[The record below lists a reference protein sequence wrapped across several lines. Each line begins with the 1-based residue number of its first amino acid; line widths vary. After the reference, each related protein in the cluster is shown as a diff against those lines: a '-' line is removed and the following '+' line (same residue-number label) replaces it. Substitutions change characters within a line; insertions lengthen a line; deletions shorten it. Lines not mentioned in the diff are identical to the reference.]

1 MNKYAQ
7 MKHTGTA
14 SCVCDLRSDT
24 VTCPD
29 DAMRDA
35 IAEARVGDDVYEEDP
50 SILQLEGEMAARLG
64 KEAGLF
70 FPSGTQSNLA
80 AMMAHCARGDEII
93 VGKDYHVY
101 SDEAAG
107 ASVLASI
114 SLCPVPTQPGGEI
127 HPDIVAAAIKDDDV
141 HYARTKLLCLEN
153 TVGGKA
159 IGVDKM
165 RAASAIA
172 KERGLLVHLDGA
184 RIFNAIS
191 ALNCKDKELDAKEL
205 VTKKLGAVAD
215 TISVCLSKGLGAP
228 AGSVLVGD
236 EATIKRALRHRKILG
251 GGMRQAGFLAA
262 AGLFALEHNIAGL
275 KDDHRRAVSLGNCLT
290 DLAVGDV
297 EIHTNMVFFTP
308 APEHHAPLCAHMS
321 GLGIRIGGQSPS
333 IRMVLHRDVDDKAL
347 DHAIEGFKSYYHWA

>member
-1 MNKYAQ
+1 MNQYAQ

-24 VTCPD
+24 VTSPD

-35 IAEARVGDDVYEEDP
+35 IANARVGDDVYEEDP

-141 HYARTKLLCLEN
+141 HYARTRLLCLEN

-159 IGVDKM
+159 IPVDKM

-172 KERGLLVHLDGA
+172 KENGLLVHLDGA

-191 ALNCKDKELDAKEL
+191 ALECEANQLVAKEL
-205 VTKKLGAVAD
+205 ASVAD

-236 EATIKRALRHRKILG
+236 APTIKRALRNRKILG

-262 AGLFALEHNIAGL
+262 AGLYALEHNITDL
-275 KDDHRRAVSLGNCLT
+275 MDDHKRATRLGKCLT

-297 EIHTNMVFFTP
+297 EVHTNMVFFTP
-308 APEHHAPLCAHMS
+308 APQHHAPLCAHMTN
-321 GLGIRIGGQSPS
+321 LGIRIGEQSPS
-333 IRMVLHRDVDDKAL
+333 IRLVLHRDVDDGAL
-347 DHAIEGFKSYYHWA
+347 DHAIEGFKSYYEGA

>member
-1 MNKYAQ
+1 MNNYAQ
-7 MKHTGTA
+7 MKNTDA
-14 SCVCDLRSDT
+14 AQSRVCDLRSDT

-35 IAEARVGDDVYEEDP
+35 IAKARVGDDVYEEDP
-50 SILQLEGEMAARLG
+50 SILQLESEMAVRLG

-80 AMMAHCARGDEII
+80 ALMAHCARGEEII

-107 ASVLASI
+107 ASVLAGI

-127 HPDIVAAAIKDDDV
+127 HPDIVAASIKDEDV

-159 IGVDKM
+159 IPVDKM

-172 KERGLLVHLDGA
+172 RERGLLIHLDGA

-191 ALNCKDKELDAKEL
+191 ALECKAKE
-205 VTKKLGAVAD
+205 LGAVAD

-236 EATIKRALRHRKILG
+236 ATTISRALRNRKILG

-262 AGLFALEHNIAGL
+262 AGLYALEHNITDL
-275 KDDHRRAVSLGNCLT
+275 MDDHRRATRLGNCLT

-308 APEHHAPLCAHMS
+308 APQHHASLCAHMTS
-321 GLGIRIGGQSPS
+321 RGVLIGAQSPS
-333 IRMVLHRDVDDKAL
+333 IRMVLHRDVDDGAL
-347 DHAIEGFKSYYHWA
+347 DHAIKGFQSYFQST

>member
-14 SCVCDLRSDT
+14 QNRVCDLRSDT

-35 IAEARVGDDVYEEDP
+35 IAKARVGDDVYEEDP
-50 SILQLEGEMAARLG
+50 SVIQLEGEMAARLG

-80 AMMAHCARGDEII
+80 ALMAHCARGEEII
-93 VGKDYHVY
+93 VGNNYHIY

-107 ASVLASI
+107 ASVLAGI

-127 HPDIVAAAIKDDDV
+127 HPDIVAASIKDDDP

-159 IGVDKM
+159 IPIDKM
-165 RAASAIA
+165 RTASAIA

-184 RIFNAIS
+184 RIFNAVS
-191 ALNCKDKELDAKEL
+191 ALNCDPGELGAKE
-205 VTKKLGAVAD
+205 LGAVAD

-236 EATIKRALRHRKILG
+236 EATIKRALRNRKILG
-251 GGMRQAGFLAA
+251 GGMRQVGFLAA
-262 AGLFALEHNIAGL
+262 AGLHALEHNIADL
-275 KDDHRRAVSLGNCLT
+275 MDDHRRAARLGNCLI

-308 APEHHAPLCAHMS
+308 APQHHAPLCAHMTN
-321 GLGIRIGGQSPS
+321 LGVLIGAQSPS
-333 IRMVLHRDVDDKAL
+333 IRMVLHRDVDDGAL
-347 DHAIEGFKSYYHWA
+347 DHAINGFLSYFRSA

>member
-1 MNKYAQ
+1 MNQYAQ

-35 IAEARVGDDVYEEDP
+35 IANARVGDDVYEEDP
-50 SILQLEGEMAARLG
+50 SVIQLESEMAARLG

-107 ASVLASI
+107 ASVLAGI
-114 SLCPVPTQPGGEI
+114 SLCPVPTQAGGEI
-127 HPDIVAAAIKDDDV
+127 HPDTIADAIKDDDI

-159 IGVDKM
+159 IPVDKM
-165 RAASAIA
+165 RAASAVA
-172 KERGLLVHLDGA
+172 KENGLLVHLDGA
-184 RIFNAIS
+184 RFFNAVA
-191 ALNCKDKELDAKEL
+191 ALDCDPIELAE
-205 VTKKLGAVAD
+205 VAD
-215 TISVCLSKGLGAP
+215 TISICLSKGLGAP
-228 AGSVLVGD
+228 AGSVLVGNSQ
-236 EATIKRALRHRKILG
+236 TIKRAIRNRKILG

-262 AGLFALEHNIAGL
+262 AGLYALENNITDL
-275 KDDHRRAVSLGNCLT
+275 MDDHRRAARLGNCLT

-321 GLGIRIGGQSPS
+321 DRGIRIGEQSPS
-333 IRMVLHRDVDDKAL
+333 IRLVLHRDVDDGAL
-347 DHAIEGFKSYYHWA
+347 DHAIEGFKSYYQDA